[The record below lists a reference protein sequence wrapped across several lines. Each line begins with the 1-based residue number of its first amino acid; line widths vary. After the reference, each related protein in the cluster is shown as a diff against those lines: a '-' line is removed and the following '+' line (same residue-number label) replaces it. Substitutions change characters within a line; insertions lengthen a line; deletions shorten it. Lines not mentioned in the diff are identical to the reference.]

1 MNTFSSWS
9 QFETITSRLV
19 ALLVIGMVSALP
31 AVVSASSDTHA
42 NLFSGSEVAQLSTE
56 QMSETRGQTN
66 AVCYLGICI
75 SLADIGYEAYIQSPV
90 GHISAPSTPA
100 TPATPAGPSGP
111 DGPGYSGSSGSSNT
125 WWGGNSG
132 SFGGFSSSGS
142 FSGGSY
148 TGGFSGTITSVSSG
162 AGGGNGDD
170 LEIEVNTNDN

>member
-1 MNTFSSWS
+1 MNTFSSLS
-9 QFETITSRLV
+9 QSETITSRLAAV
-19 ALLVIGMVSALP
+19 LAVLALASLP
-31 AVVSASSDTHA
+31 AVASASSDTHA

-100 TPATPAGPSGP
+100 TPSTPAGPSGP

-132 SFGGFSSSGS
+132 SFGGFSSGGS
-142 FSGGSY
+142 FSGG
-148 TGGFSGTITSVSSG
+148 GFSYSSG
-162 AGGGNGDD
+162 FSIGGSGGGPADSDFVVVVDD
-170 LEIEVNTNDN
+170 D